1 MLEKYDVLISTSLDN
16 YKDKIL
22 RIGNMVEN
30 VQLEYVIYVLSVIY
44 KSLKELIFNI
54 NKYLV
59 ELFFLYY

>member
-22 RIGNMVEN
+22 RIGHMVEN

-44 KSLKELIFNI
+44 KSLK
-54 NKYLV
+54 
-59 ELFFLYY
+59 

>member
-22 RIGNMVEN
+22 RIGHMVEN

-54 NKYLV
+54 NKYWV